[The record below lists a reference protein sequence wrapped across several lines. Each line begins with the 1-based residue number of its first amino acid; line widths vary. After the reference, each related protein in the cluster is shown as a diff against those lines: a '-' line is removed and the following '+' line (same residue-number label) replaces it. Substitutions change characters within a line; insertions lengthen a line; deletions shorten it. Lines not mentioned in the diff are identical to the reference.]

1 MNKELP
7 DYDDLTVRLG
17 SCGDGLSAAEGH
29 GLLCGLLCS
38 HPNMDREEW
47 ARRLLSGGWEA
58 QAPIHVTASEEDWE
72 IARTL
77 YDVTVAQLED
87 PELNFALLLPDE
99 DVVLLE
105 RSVAL
110 GEWCEGF
117 LYGLSLGGVKDFSVF
132 SEETREF
139 AEDLVEISRLE
150 QEADESEENE
160 SAMFDIIEY
169 VRMGVIMMHDELA
182 PLAANDVDLSPDDV
196 ILH

>member
-7 DYDDLTVRLG
+7 DYDDLTIRLA

-38 HPNMDREEW
+38 QPGMDREEW
-47 ARRLLSGGWEA
+47 AKRLLSGGWEA
-58 QAPIHVTASEEDWE
+58 QVPIHVTAADEDWE

-87 PELNFALLLPDE
+87 PDLNFGLLLPDE
-99 DVVLLE
+99 EEPLLA

-117 LYGLSLGGVKDFSVF
+117 LYGLSLGGVKDFSMF
-132 SEETREF
+132 SEEAREF

-150 QEADESEENE
+150 QEPDDSEENE
-160 SAMFDIIEY
+160 SALFDIIEY
-169 VRMGVIMMHDELA
+169 VRMGVIMLHDELA
-182 PLAANDVDLSPDDV
+182 PAAVDDLPPDNAV
-196 ILH
+196 LH